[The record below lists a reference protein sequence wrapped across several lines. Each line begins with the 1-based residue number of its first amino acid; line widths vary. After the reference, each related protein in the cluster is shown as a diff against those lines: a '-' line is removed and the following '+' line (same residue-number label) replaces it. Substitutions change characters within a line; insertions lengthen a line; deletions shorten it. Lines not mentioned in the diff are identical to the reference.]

1 MDLLE
6 RYNQLLRTSE
16 SGTLTMLNRVLDASF
31 THLVHRARIHMK
43 AGYTDPA
50 QRNLALL
57 QEFRQLVPVFRPD
70 RTDAYD
76 RILRNLVGTSSRYGL
91 TVADELTGQVKTGPR
106 IDVSIPIEATY
117 AAAAQAKGYLRKHGE
132 KFAETAAFTVAQ
144 GVAEGRP
151 TDTMV
156 QDLRSRLGVV
166 KSRAEAIV
174 RTESLRAYNDASNT
188 YYAAQGIELVM
199 YYATADDRACPICAP
214 RAGNIYRRQDI
225 RVPLHP
231 RCRCYLAP
239 WDADIASM
247 DPDYA
252 DMRKAHKSEVAQ
264 AGKRLGDQP
273 VSLNKAAVFEQIAPV
288 PVS

>member
-31 THLVHRARIHMK
+31 TRLVHRARIHMK

-106 IDVSIPIEATY
+106 VDVSIPLEATY

-151 TDTMV
+151 TDAMV

-247 DPDYA
+247 DPNYA
-252 DMRKAHKSEVAQ
+252 DMRKAHKNEVAQ
-264 AGKRLGDQP
+264 AVKRLGDQP

-288 PVS
+288 PLS

>member
-31 THLVHRARIHMK
+31 TRLVHRARIHMK

-57 QEFRQLVPVFRPD
+57 QEFRQLIPVFRPD

-106 IDVSIPIEATY
+106 VDVSIPLEATY

-214 RAGNIYRRQDI
+214 RAGNIYRRQDM

-264 AGKRLGDQP
+264 AVKRLGDQP